1 MCGNPIEDTPHVVP
15 VIYRAKETEFIMC
28 DKCFDKVRKMFTGGQ
43 NLRPEMRQHSQQGK
57 YASNKTGD

>member
-1 MCGNPIEDTPHVVP
+1 MKKFCEVCGNPIEDTLHVVP

-43 NLRPEMRQHSQQGK
+43 NLRPEMR
-57 YASNKTGD
+57 